1 MKMKFKAQSKKIVD
15 LLGLKWAP
23 IAGKFT
29 VKTKKT
35 KETLR
40 KISICDA
47 IDVVRREG
55 LTVGLTKENCV

>member
-1 MKMKFKAQSKKIVD
+1 MKMKFKAQSKKIVN

-29 VKTKKT
+29 VNAKKT

-47 IDVVRREG
+47 M
-55 LTVGLTKENCV
+55 TW